1 MDIER
6 YILGHWSNRHQAQ
19 SDPCNWVSV
28 EIIWKKFEHGF
39 QSMNYKR
46 HEGIDSAYRKKN
58 HKLLQVS
65 ENQVL
70 MQNYHLDWTRH
81 EDCDM
86 IFKFDGNGWHGQLA
100 GDKCRGYRGDKVIS
114 EIHVYKNKLHTCD
127 QGRNLET
134 GELMW
139 GSTEMYRFTKKG
151 E

>member
-1 MDIER
+1 MNIER

-28 EIIWKKFEHGF
+28 EIIWKKFEHGY

-46 HEGIDSAYRKKN
+46 HEGIEKAYRKKN
-58 HKLLQVS
+58 HKLLQLS

-86 IFKFDGNGWHGQLA
+86 MFTFDGSVWRGQLA
-100 GDKCRGYRGDKVIS
+100 CPGKCIGYRGDRVVS
-114 EIHVYKNKLHTCD
+114 EIHCFGDKLHTCD
-127 QGRNLET
+127 QGYDLKT
-134 GELMW
+134 GEMVW
-139 GSTEMYRFTKKG
+139 GSKELYRFIRI
-151 E
+151 